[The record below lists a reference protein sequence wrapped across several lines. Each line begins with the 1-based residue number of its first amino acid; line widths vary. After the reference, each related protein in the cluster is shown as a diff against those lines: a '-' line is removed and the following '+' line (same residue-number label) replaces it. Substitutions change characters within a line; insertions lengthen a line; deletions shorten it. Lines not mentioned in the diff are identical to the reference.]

1 MDVPAER
8 EGMSAQTPMRIDG
21 TEQTDLNASEISPEA
36 IPAAP
41 VPPKSP
47 AEEVVRVA
55 GTSASQPPS
64 PALNTSTILGVCVVD
79 FVCV

>member
-21 TEQTDLNASEISPEA
+21 AEQTNLNASAISPEA
-36 IPAAP
+36 IPAAA
-41 VPPKSP
+41 VPSKPP

-55 GTSASQPPS
+55 GTSASQSPS
-64 PALNTSTILGVCVVD
+64 QALNTQTILGVCVVD
-79 FVCV
+79 FVCA